1 MMLVSRRHV
10 TPLFLLLRT
19 ICYVVATPE
28 TIVRRFPSGDTRSC
42 AATITVASNEA
53 LWAYEFR
60 SDGEPWRLGPQFS
73 LERTAAGAVISG
85 MASRQVLQHTL
96 SGLKTGAHNIEIRV
110 MDQNGQ
116 RDATPFSTVWT
127 VHPPTIKVLSDI
139 PERAVPNSDYWLEL
153 KSDSAKY
160 AFEYKINDGAWQ
172 LGEAYKRGI
181 RALHGSDNL
190 QGVKFT
196 EFPRAERQR
205 LRMADEGEHTIWLRA
220 VDECGNRGEEISVP
234 FRTAYVT
241 TSIPTKPPSG
251 VISAAEVKFS
261 VQGDTATFG
270 FEYKHNGGPWLK
282 GTKRLLPSSIPA
294 PAVLT
299 GLIDGEHTLQIRAV
313 DGHNRPDY
321 RQHEFSWIVDRTPPV
336 TRPSENGPKIE
347 GQRVSLEW
355 ESEDASACTFT
366 YSIDGGKWQPT
377 KESIAS
383 FAGLDDGEHV
393 VRVRSID
400 AAGNEEEEGALFTFA
415 IDASPPTTVIAQAP
429 DRFTS
434 DSDARFWLTA
444 SERNAHM
451 KYSLDSAPFQDT
463 GPLLEFLQL
472 DEGQH
477 SLRVYSIDLAGNV
490 EREAVSF
497 VWNIDRVAPRTV
509 IHAGWGTLEQPRFA
523 VSAQPGEGE
532 TKHSLVTYDFE
543 YSLDDGEWVLG
554 EKTLRLGPGYEVR
567 FENLSPGIHTL
578 QARSLDRAG
587 NIDLTPATHVFE
599 IPKPQSSWRAP
610 WRGPETSEK
619 KTESATVA
627 DANNSMGKEDSDSSF
642 RIPRRIGMNG
652 FLKGKTLSE
661 LRRTR
666 FL

>member
-1 MMLVSRRHV
+1 M
-10 TPLFLLLRT
+10 
-19 ICYVVATPE
+19 
-28 TIVRRFPSGDTRSC
+28 
-42 AATITVASNEA
+42 
-53 LWAYEFR
+53 
-60 SDGEPWRLGPQFS
+60 Q
-73 LERTAAGAVISG
+73 RTAGGAVISG
-85 MASRQVLQHTL
+85 MASRQV
-96 SGLKTGAHNIEIRV
+96 
-110 MDQNGQ
+110 
-116 RDATPFSTVWT
+116 
-127 VHPPTIKVLSDI
+127 HPPTIKILSDI
-139 PERAVPNSDYWLEL
+139 PERAVPNADYWLEL
-153 KSDSAKY
+153 KSDAAKY

-172 LGEAYKRGI
+172 
-181 RALHGSDNL
+181 
-190 QGVKFT
+190 
-196 EFPRAERQR
+196 
-205 LRMADEGEHTIWLRA
+205 
-220 VDECGNRGEEISVP
+220 
-234 FRTAYVT
+234 VT

-251 VISAAEVKFS
+251 VISAAEAKFS

-270 FEYKHNGGPWLK
+270 FEYKHNGGPWMK
-282 GTKRLLPSSIPA
+282 GTKRLLPSSMAA

-313 DGHNRPDY
+313 DGHFRPDY

-336 TRPSENGPKIE
+336 TRPSEGGPKIE

-355 ESEDASACTFT
+355 APEDASACTFT
-366 YSIDGGKWQPT
+366 YSVDGGKWQPT
-377 KESIAS
+377 KESTAS
-383 FAGLDDGEHV
+383 FTGLDDGEHV

-400 AAGNEEEEGALFTFA
+400 AAGNEEEEGALFKFA
-415 IDASPPTTVIAQAP
+415 VDASPPTTVIAQAP

-472 DEGQH
+472 SEGQH

-490 EREAVSF
+490 ERETVSF

-532 TKHSLVTYDFE
+532 TQHSLVTYDFE

-567 FENLSPGIHTL
+567 IENLSPGIHTL

-642 RIPRRIGMNG
+642 RIPRRIGMNEASDIVEAK
-652 FLKGKTLSE
+652 KGKTKRRSLAWDHFWVKKNEDTKKISVIVCKLCGPLSE
-661 LRRTR
+661 PIPYSGNTSNLRGHLAHSHKDAFCKLCIDEKGDKERPPGPGCSGGSDESSESLPSAG
-666 FL
+666 FPE